1 MTKIPGLDL
10 KNMKLAVI
18 SDIHGNLEALTAVI
32 ERIET
37 CSVDQ
42 IISLGDN
49 IGYGPNP
56 NEVMDLLARNKIQ
69 SILGNHEMVVK
80 SPRFITWFNPV
91 AQKSVIKTHATLLPH
106 HIKTIH
112 TFKEHMIKE
121 NLRFVHGVPPH
132 SPFLYPFQLSDKAL
146 ARKILELA
154 QPICFC
160 GHTHELEL
168 IECTCHGELTRHPLD
183 RGAQTLKKDSRYLI
197 NAGSVGQP
205 RDANKDAKVVLYDSL
220 THTMEVLYVPYPYP
234 VTMQKIRDAGLPE
247 SFATKLS
254 PN

>member
-1 MTKIPGLDL
+1 MKI
-10 KNMKLAVI
+10 AII
-18 SDIHGNLEALTAVI
+18 SDIHGNLEALTAVM
-32 ERIET
+32 EHLNT
-37 CSVDQ
+37 CPVDQ

-56 NEVMDLLARNKIQ
+56 NEVMDLLARHSIQ
-69 SILGNHEMVVK
+69 SVLGNHEMVVK
-80 SPRFITWFNPV
+80 YPRFLKWFNPV
-91 AQKSVIKTHATLLPH
+91 AQKSVVQTNKSLLPH

-112 TFKEHMIKE
+112 TFEKQMVKE
-121 NLRFVHGVPPH
+121 NLRFVHGMPPQ
-132 SPFLYPFQLSDKAL
+132 SPFLYPFQLSTKGL
-146 ARKILELA
+146 AGKISELK
-154 QPICFC
+154 QPVCFC

-168 IECTCHGELTRHPLD
+168 IELTCRDKLIQAPLPQ
-183 RGAQTLKKDSRYLI
+183 GVQSLQKTSKYLI

-205 RDANKDAKVVLYDSL
+205 RDENKDAKLIIYDPL
-220 THTMEVLYVPYPYP
+220 AYTIEVLYLPYPYR

>member
-1 MTKIPGLDL
+1 
-10 KNMKLAVI
+10 MKFAII

-32 ERIET
+32 NRLET
-37 CSVDQ
+37 CTIDK

-56 NEVMDLLARNKIQ
+56 NEVMDLLAQKKVE

-80 SPRFITWFNPV
+80 HPRFITWFNPV
-91 AQKSVIKTHATLLPH
+91 AQKSVVKTNADLSPH

-112 TFKEHMIKE
+112 ALEKSMVEK

-146 ARKILELA
+146 AKKISLLA

-168 IECTCHGELTRHPLD
+168 IECTGHGDLIRHPLAQ
-183 RGAQTLKKDSRYLI
+183 GIQTLKQGSRYLI

-205 RDANKDAKVVLYDSL
+205 RDANKDAKVMLYDSL
-220 THTMEVLYVPYPYP
+220 THIIEVLYVPYPYP

-254 PN
+254 P